1 MGAYLLLVNGV
12 LTGLGQGWSK
22 ERVFQGGMLGEERL
36 RSRWTVLS
44 FGVIELGARS
54 HRIRRPG
61 RKAMLVHLRQW
72 RLRLKAGTSMFAFMA
87 WADSLVASVLAADRR
102 VVGGS
107 LDSRLARG
115 SSRAHGTRA
124 A

>member
-1 MGAYLLLVNGV
+1 
-12 LTGLGQGWSK
+12 
-22 ERVFQGGMLGEERL
+22 
-36 RSRWTVLS
+36 
-44 FGVIELGARS
+44 
-54 HRIRRPG
+54 
-61 RKAMLVHLRQW
+61 
-72 RLRLKAGTSMFAFMA
+72 MFAFMA

-124 A
+124 AESARAGQPCTVLAVFILASFLTCKLLNLNMALSYYLFYIALINNTN